1 MWSRALFA
9 SVVIFFVVMNI
20 LLFRSEF
27 GGQNEVRSAIPAELV
42 FQKILTSPDNSFLEI
57 RHHGKKVG
65 TCQWS
70 PAVGQES
77 TIGRLMTDE
86 VPPEGMVEE
95 LTSYTIDANGNVTLD
110 ELTRLRFGFD
120 LRLSTN
126 LVWEKFNL
134 HVALRPATLQV
145 SSTAS
150 EKTLQ
155 VRMDDGATKTE
166 RSFTFEDLLHPDRIL
181 HSLGGP
187 LLPSLAGAIGLPFN
201 SSTNLSVLN
210 PKPGG
215 SSRLSLKWDAR
226 EDKLK
231 VGGTFMR
238 VYRLQTRVLDS
249 FPIIVFVSRVG
260 EILRIELPDE
270 IVLANDVLL
279 NL

>member
-9 SVVIFFVVMNI
+9 SALIFFVVMNV

-27 GGQNEVRSAIPAELV
+27 GGRNEVRSTIPAELV
-42 FQKILTSPDNSFLEI
+42 FRKILTSPDNSFLEI

-70 PAVGQES
+70 PAIGQEAA
-77 TIGRLMTDE
+77 TGKVMDE
-86 VPPEGMVEE
+86 DLPPEGMVEE
-95 LTSYTIDANGNVTLD
+95 LTSYSIDANGNITLD

-126 LVWEKFNL
+126 LTWEKFNL
-134 HVALRPATLQV
+134 HLALRPANFQV
-145 SSTAS
+145 SSIAE
-150 EKTLQ
+150 EKT
-155 VRMDDGATKTE
+155 VHVHMDDGATKTD
-166 RSFTFEDLLHPDRIL
+166 RAFTFEELQHPNHVL

-187 LLPSLAGAIGLPFN
+187 LLPSLMGTMGLSLGAA
-201 SSTNLSVLN
+201 TNFPALN
-210 PKPGG
+210 PHSAP
-215 SSRLSLKWDAR
+215 SALLSLKWDAR

-231 VGGTFMR
+231 LGGTFMR
-238 VYRLQTRVLDS
+238 VYRLQTRILDS
-249 FPIIVFVSRVG
+249 LPVVVYVSRVG

-279 NL
+279 NF

>member
-1 MWSRALFA
+1 MWTRALFLF
-9 SVVIFFVVMNI
+9 VFVFFVVMNV

-27 GGQNEVRSAIPAELV
+27 GGRNQVRSAIPAELV
-42 FQKILTSPDNSFLEI
+42 FKKVLTCPDNSFMEI

-70 PAVGQES
+70 PAVGQELATGKIMS
-77 TIGRLMTDE
+77 EEL
-86 VPPEGMVEE
+86 PPEGMVEE
-95 LTSYTIDANGNVTLD
+95 LTGYTVDVNGNVAMD
-110 ELTRLRFGFD
+110 ELNRLRFSVD

-126 LVWEKFNL
+126 LNWESFTL
-134 HVALRPATLQV
+134 HVGLRPASLTI
-145 SSTAS
+145 SSRAGEQS
-150 EKTLQ
+150 LQ
-155 VRMDDGATKTE
+155 VRTDDGATRTD
-166 RSFTFEDLLHPDRIL
+166 RSFAFDDLRNPEKLLREF
-181 HSLGGP
+181 GGP
-187 LLPSLAGAIGLPFN
+187 LLSAAIGSAVLPLN
-201 SSTNLSVLN
+201 TATNLAPARASI
-210 PKPGG
+210 
-215 SSRLSLKWDAR
+215 KWDAR

-249 FPIIVFVSRVG
+249 FPVVIYISRVG